1 MDTIE
6 IVGTKV
12 FHVEGGSELYLRT
25 KYQMKL
31 KVGYLGIDIV
41 RIQVFHVSGL
51 EGHRSPTRCTPNPP
65 P

>member
-41 RIQVFHVSGL
+41 GRQVFCADGGSEQCFGTKY
-51 EGHRSPTRCTPNPP
+51 ETK
-65 P
+65 